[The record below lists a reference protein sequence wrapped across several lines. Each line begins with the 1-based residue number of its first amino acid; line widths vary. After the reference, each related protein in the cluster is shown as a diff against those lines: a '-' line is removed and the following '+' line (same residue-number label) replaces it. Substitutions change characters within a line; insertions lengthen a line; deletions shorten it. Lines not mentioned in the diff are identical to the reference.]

1 MRDWPTDVQGYHEQN
16 VQTLAD
22 LIMAREGSAKLEK
35 SDLDKLEDA
44 ITEAY
49 AHLESGFGS

>member
-1 MRDWPTDVQGYHEQN
+1 
-16 VQTLAD
+16 
-22 LIMAREGSAKLEK
+22 MAREGLAKLEK

-44 ITEAY
+44 IAEAY

>member
-1 MRDWPTDVQGYHEQN
+1 
-16 VQTLAD
+16 
-22 LIMAREGSAKLEK
+22 MAREGLAKLEK